1 VGAGANSD
9 VTTDF
14 IAFSRSKGLYGG
26 LNLEGAV
33 IGVSND
39 WNESYYGRGVLPPDI
54 LLRAS
59 VHNMQADRLAA
70 AITRASSPRTSL
82 R

>member
-1 VGAGANSD
+1 
-9 VTTDF
+9 
-14 IAFSRSKGLYGG
+14 
-26 LNLEGAV
+26 
-33 IGVSND
+33 
-39 WNESYYGRGVLPPDI
+39 
-54 LLRAS
+54 

>member
-1 VGAGANSD
+1 
-9 VTTDF
+9 
-14 IAFSRSKGLYGG
+14 
-26 LNLEGAV
+26 
-33 IGVSND
+33 
-39 WNESYYGRGVLPPDI
+39 VLPPDI

-70 AITRASSPRTSL
+70 AISRASSQRTSL